1 MRIFLPQQFMTDIDG
16 LHGGFLTTY
25 ENGQRLFAITSTD
38 GSPQNSGITVVQLAR
53 VPLGIGTLA
62 PAAGPAAGGASITL
76 RGSGF
81 VVSIGGKNAVT
92 TFKDAN
98 TLTFVAPALPSGA
111 QQIQLKNPD
120 GETVS
125 LDAACTAN

>member
-1 MRIFLPQQFMTDIDG
+1 V
-16 LHGGFLTTY
+16 
-25 ENGQRLFAITSTD
+25 
-38 GSPQNSGITVVQLAR
+38 SGVT
-53 VPLGIGTLA
+53 
-62 PAAGPAAGGASITL
+62 
-76 RGSGF
+76 
-81 VVSIGGKNAVT
+81 VSIGGKNAAT

-125 LDAACTAN
+125 LDAAFTAN